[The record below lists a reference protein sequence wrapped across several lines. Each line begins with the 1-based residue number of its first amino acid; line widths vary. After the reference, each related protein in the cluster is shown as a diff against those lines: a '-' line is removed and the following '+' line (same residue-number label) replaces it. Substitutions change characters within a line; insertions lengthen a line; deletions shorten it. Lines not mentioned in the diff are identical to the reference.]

1 MTNTLT
7 GMIPTIYEALN
18 VVSRE
23 QIGFISAVRLDSK
36 VERAA
41 LNQVVTV
48 PLAQA
53 GPLED
58 IVPGQLPA
66 NSGGTTINN
75 VSVSLT
81 RAKAAP
87 ILWTGEEQKAVGMT
101 GVYNQILADQ
111 FMDGFRKITNL
122 VESDLAN
129 AIANGA
135 SRAVGTAGTTP
146 FGVAGDLSDFANARQ
161 VLEDNGAPLTDLQ
174 LVMSSAAIANMRGK
188 QSVLFKVSEAGT
200 SDLLRTGMTDRVQGM
215 AIRTSAGIVQHVK
228 GGGTLYVT
236 SGSTAAGITSVALVT
251 GSGTVLVGDVVTF
264 AADAT
269 NKYIIGA
276 GVAAPGTIALNNPG
290 ARIVIPTANAMTIG
304 NSYTPSLAF
313 ARTAAVLATRA
324 PALPIGGDMADDR
337 MSVQDPVS
345 GLTFE
350 ISMYRLYRQ
359 VKIEIALVWG
369 WGIIKPEHIVAI
381 QG

>member
-269 NKYIIGA
+269 NKYIIST

-290 ARIVIPTANAMTIG
+290 ARIVIPTGNAMTIG